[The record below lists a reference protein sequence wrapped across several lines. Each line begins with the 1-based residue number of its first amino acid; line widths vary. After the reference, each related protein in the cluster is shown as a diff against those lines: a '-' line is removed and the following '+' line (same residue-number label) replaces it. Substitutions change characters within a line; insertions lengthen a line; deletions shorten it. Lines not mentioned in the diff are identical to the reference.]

1 MNGLTEEQM
10 DKIIKSKFKNDNFI
24 SDKANSVFANF
35 DSKQFNSQAKNNSA
49 KQSETVNDEQSVR
62 HDPNNKEKHNNSTK
76 TNGKIIEV
84 TFYQKMNRILSVAA
98 VSLTVVLVGGSA
110 LYFNKGGNIFK
121 KEPQTIIYNESSL
134 VQNEKLELSNEKIL
148 KEVEQGYVK
157 VYMLGKKDIGIN
169 LKSVYWDKYGAK
181 SESTDCYKVE
191 NITENVSDIFIGE
204 ISGYGVQCV
213 FLLME
218 DGTIQYIDL
227 NCYTNGKFHFV
238 ATKLEGLTDVVG
250 FEQKSRKF
258 AYSNTDYKYVN
269 AIRSDGLRKEIEL
282 GIVNNWTDKETVNY
296 NKLNEKYIKAHNKE
310 SIVDDGTGDFK
321 VGDTEY
327 WRLKNE
333 KEYVYYKK
341 DEKLYRVRQSDY
353 SEECLA
359 TGAFGMVRTEGGFK
373 ILLSKEYEIFILD
386 KNIKYVDENN
396 QEINEV
402 TTKKQNN
409 ELDNNTQNQNK
420 EYNPYIELAETRYQ
434 KQDFRSQHG
443 TTLYVY
449 EIEFDKYIRPTITI
463 SRVVNDKKERL
474 YYTKNIKVAN
484 QDYAAGTTYVT
495 FEFTA
500 GSNDGDV
507 NGSAQIKYSNVA
519 ENNEIGL
526 KVQIEDNGKTYDF
539 NNNDDFIYLNKQ

>member
-35 DSKQFNSQAKNNSA
+35 DSKQFNSQAKNNSV

-62 HDPNNKEKHNNSTK
+62 HDPNNKENHNKSTK
-76 TNGKIIEV
+76 INSKMIEV
-84 TFYQKMNRILSVAA
+84 TFYQRMNRILSVAA
-98 VSLTVVLVGGSA
+98 VSLTVVLIGGSA
-110 LYFNKGGNIFK
+110 LYFNKGGKLFK

-169 LKSVYWDKYGAK
+169 LKSFYWDKYGAK

-359 TGAFGMVRTEGGFK
+359 TGAFGMVRTDGGFK

-420 EYNPYIELAETRYQ
+420 EYNPYLELAETRYQ

-463 SRVVNDKKERL
+463 SRVVNDKKERV

-495 FEFTA
+495 YEFTA
-500 GSNDGDV
+500 VSNDGDV
-507 NGSAQIKYSNVA
+507 NGSAQIKFSNVA

-539 NNNDDFIYLNKQ
+539 NDNDDFIYLNKQ